1 MGEVR
6 KFAKPNVIILLV
18 GNKKD
23 LEENW
28 VVSTEEGKKMAEFY
42 GIDFFETSAKET
54 INIDECF
61 KSISRKV
68 ILDLKKE
75 V

>member
-1 MGEVR
+1 M
-6 KFAKPNVIILLV
+6 
-18 GNKKD
+18 
-23 LEENW
+23 
-28 VVSTEEGKKMAEFY
+28 STEEGKKMAEFY